1 MKKTLAILAILF
13 ALFIPAGC
21 QTEGGAAAGAAANT
35 IGNTGEITPMND
47 LKQQDNGKK
56 AGYQLDAPEKG
67 EEIAVITM
75 ESGDVIKLRFFP
87 DQAPLAVYSFKAHA
101 LEGYYD
107 GLTFHRII
115 ANFMIQGG
123 DPTGTGTAGES
134 VWGGKFSDEFNKNL
148 LNLDGSVAMANSG
161 ENTNGSQFFINYTGG
176 SEIDWDYYDQ
186 VLEAYNQDPEAFV
199 AAYPTMPVV
208 DFPEDIRAL
217 YNEHGGNFHLD
228 GAYRVAGG
236 GHTVFAQ
243 VFEGMDA
250 VKALS
255 DTPANDS
262 GAPNEEVKMQK
273 VEIVPYEG

>member
-13 ALFIPAGC
+13 VLFIPAGC
-21 QTEGGAAAGAAANT
+21 QTNSGAVNDSAANV
-35 IGNTGEITPMND
+35 IGSTQEVASMGG

-87 DQAPLAVYSFKAHA
+87 DEAPLAVYNFKKHA
-101 LEGYYD
+101 LDGYYD
-107 GLTFHRII
+107 GLTFHRIL
-115 ANFMIQGG
+115 AQFMIQGG
-123 DPTGTGTAGES
+123 DPTGTGSGGES
-134 VWGGKFSDEFNKNL
+134 VWGEAFQDEFNKNL
-148 LNLDGSVAMANSG
+148 LNLDGSVSMANSG
-161 ENTNGSQFFINYTGG
+161 ENTNGSQFFINFTEGA
-176 SEIDWDYYDQ
+176 EISWEYYDQ
-186 VLEAYNQDPEAFV
+186 VLEAYNEDPDAFV

-208 DFPEDIRAL
+208 NFPEDIRAL
-217 YNEHGGNFHLD
+217 YNEHGGNFYLD

-243 VFEGMDA
+243 VFEGMDV

-255 DTPANDS
+255 ETPANDS
-262 GAPNEEVKMQK
+262 GSPNQEVKMQK
-273 VEIVPYEG
+273 VEIVEYE

>member
-1 MKKTLAILAILF
+1 MKKTLAILAIF
-13 ALFIPAGC
+13 FVLFIPAGC
-21 QTEGGAAAGAAANT
+21 QTNDGNTAGAAAKT
-35 IGNTGEITPMND
+35 IGNTGDIVSMD
-47 LKQQDNGKK
+47 SLKQQDNGKK

-75 ESGDVIKLRFFP
+75 ESGEVIKMRFFP
-87 DQAPLAVYSFKAHA
+87 DEAPLAVYNFKTHA
-101 LEGYYD
+101 QNGYYD

-123 DPTGTGTAGES
+123 DPAGNGSGGES
-134 VWGGKFSDEFNKNL
+134 VWGEAFKDEFNKNL

-161 ENTNGSQFFINYTGG
+161 ENTNGSQFFINITGAP
-176 SEIDWDYYDQ
+176 EIDWDYYNQ
-186 VLEAYNQDPEAFV
+186 VLQAYNEAPEAFV

-217 YNEHGGNFHLD
+217 YNKHGGNFHLD

-255 DTPANDS
+255 ETPAGES
-262 GAPNEEVKMQK
+262 GTPNEEVKMQK
-273 VEIVPYEG
+273 VEIVVYE

>member
-1 MKKTLAILAILF
+1 MKKTLAILAIF
-13 ALFIPAGC
+13 FVLFIPAGC
-21 QTEGGAAAGAAANT
+21 QTNGGNTAGTAAKT
-35 IGNTGEITPMND
+35 IGSTGDAVSMD
-47 LKQQDNGKK
+47 SLKQQDNGKK

-75 ESGDVIKLRFFP
+75 ESGEVIKMRFFP
-87 DQAPLAVYSFKAHA
+87 DEAPLAVYNFKMHA
-101 LEGYYD
+101 QNGYYD

-123 DPTGTGTAGES
+123 DPTGTGSGGES
-134 VWGGKFSDEFNKNL
+134 VWGEAFKDEFNKNL

-161 ENTNGSQFFINYTGG
+161 ESTNGSQFFINITGNP
-176 SEIDWDYYDQ
+176 EINWDYYDQ
-186 VLEAYNQDPEAFV
+186 VLQAYNDDPEAFV

-208 DFPEDIRAL
+208 DFPEDIRAI

-255 DTPANDS
+255 ETPANES
-262 GAPNEEVKMQK
+262 GTPNEEVKMQK
-273 VEIVPYEG
+273 VEIVVYE